1 MITRNFNFTE
11 NIYID
16 PKEIASE
23 FCDMS
28 SKEQALFFNEVALL
42 VKTWGCGA
50 FPFQMQALLE
60 EESLTPEARHI
71 MRTIGEYGEVS

>member
-1 MITRNFNFTE
+1 MG
-11 NIYID
+11 
-16 PKEIASE
+16 
-23 FCDMS
+23 
-28 SKEQALFFNEVALL
+28 SKEQALFFNEIALL

-60 EESLTPEARHI
+60 EESLTPEARQI